1 MMSRSTPFASRGQ
14 ASLEFILVLIF
25 MLVIM
30 AAVVVPLG
38 QRAQFA
44 LEDVSK
50 TGFVSS
56 ALHRAEFTIST
67 MTSIPGG
74 SRQNIDFFLPR
85 GTSFVCNPVDNN
97 VGIIFPLNT
106 DVFDSTGSVP
116 VNCTDFPSPAF
127 PSMSCTKYVV
137 FPPSA
142 DLHCQGETDTS
153 YLIDAGQNGFTQ
165 TFTIRGYYSAS
176 GSPPY
181 IIDFNVV

>member
-1 MMSRSTPFASRGQ
+1 MNSFSSPRSSRGQ

-50 TGFVSS
+50 TGFASS
-56 ALHRAEFTIST
+56 ALHRAEFTLST
-67 MTSIPGG
+67 IASIPGG

-85 GTSFVCNPVDNN
+85 GTSFVCNPVDDE

-116 VNCTDFPSPAF
+116 LNCTDFPSPSI

-137 FPPSA
+137 LPPSV
-142 DLHCQGETDTS
+142 DLHCQGDIDS
-153 YLIDAGQNGFTQ
+153 NYYIDAGQNGFTQ
-165 TFTIRGYYSAS
+165 TFTIRGYYTAS